1 MTWTGMAFDSSGTKS
16 PVLRLQLSEPSHVV
30 PDSSFCRTISLP
42 FAWIACCCCCCTHK
56 RKAFESV
63 RTER

>member
-1 MTWTGMAFDSSGTKS
+1 
-16 PVLRLQLSEPSHVV
+16 VV